1 MIELGFI
8 HGRFQLFHNDH
19 LQYALLAKEQCKKL
33 IVGITSP
40 ENVALIREEI
50 DPHRSEAASNP
61 FTYYER
67 YNMVKLAL
75 LEAGMKREDFE
86 IVPYP
91 IERPE
96 ILYNYVPLSATSF
109 FTIYDDWGYEKL
121 HRLGKLG
128 YGTHVLFDKR
138 EKAMC
143 STEIRQKIVN
153 GDEWKNMVP
162 NAVYE
167 YIVENG
173 LTENSYAFQMAAAAE
188 KVIKLLKK

>member
-1 MIELGFI
+1 MVDLGFI

-19 LQYALLAKEQCKKL
+19 LKYALLAKEQCRKL

-40 ENVALIREEI
+40 ENATLIREEV

-67 YNMVKLAL
+67 FNMVKLAL
-75 LEAGMKREDFE
+75 LEAGVKREDFE

-96 ILYNYVPLSATSF
+96 ILYNYIPLSATSF

-121 HRLGKLG
+121 HRLGELG
-128 YGTHVLFDKR
+128 YGTHVLFDTR

-143 STEIRQKIVN
+143 STEIRQKIVD
-153 GDEWKNMVP
+153 GEDWSQMVP
-162 NAVYE
+162 QAVYQ
-167 YIVENG
+167 YIMEND
-173 LTENSYAFQMAAAAE
+173 LTE
-188 KVIKLLKK
+188 KVLQALQKR

>member
-19 LQYALLAKEQCKKL
+19 LQYALLAKERCKRL

-40 ENVALIREEI
+40 ENATLIREEV

-67 YNMVKLAL
+67 FNMIKLAL
-75 LEAGMKREDFE
+75 LEAGVRREDFE

-96 ILYNYVPLSATSF
+96 ILYNYVPLNATSF
-109 FTIYDDWGYEKL
+109 FTIYDKWGYEKL
-121 HRLGKLG
+121 ERLGALG
-128 YGTHVLFDKR
+128 YGTVVLFDDR
-138 EKAMC
+138 EKKMC
-143 STEIRQKIVN
+143 STDIRQKILE
-153 GDEWKNMVP
+153 GIDWKDMVP
-162 NAVYE
+162 NAVYN
-167 YIVENG
+167 YIIENG
-173 LTENSYAFQMAAAAE
+173 LTE
-188 KVIKLLKK
+188 KVIALLKK

>member
-1 MIELGFI
+1 MVDLGFI

-19 LQYALLAKEQCKKL
+19 LNYALLAKEQCKKL

-40 ENVALIREEI
+40 ENAALIREEV
-50 DPHRSEAASNP
+50 DPHRSEATSNP

-75 LEAGMKREDFE
+75 LEAGVKREDFE

-121 HRLGKLG
+121 HRLGELG

-143 STEIRQKIVN
+143 STEIRQKIVD
-153 GDEWKNMVP
+153 GTEWKDMVP
-162 NAVYE
+162 NVVYE

-173 LTENSYAFQMAAAAE
+173 LTE
-188 KVIKLLKK
+188 KVINLLKK

>member
-19 LQYALLAKEQCKKL
+19 LQYALLAKDRCKKL

-40 ENVALIREEI
+40 ENTVMIREDI
-50 DPHRSEAASNP
+50 DPHRSETASNP

-67 YNMVKLAL
+67 FNMVKLAL
-75 LEAGMKREDFE
+75 LEAGVPRDDFE

-121 HRLGKLG
+121 HRLGELG
-128 YGTHVLFDKR
+128 YRTYVLFDKR

-143 STEIRQKIVN
+143 STEIRKKIAN
-153 GDEWKNMVP
+153 NEEWRYMVP
-162 NAVYE
+162 DAVYE
-167 YIVENG
+167 YIMKNN
-173 LTENSYAFQMAAAAE
+173 LTE
-188 KVIKLLKK
+188 KVIMLLKK

>member
-1 MIELGFI
+1 MVELGFI

-19 LQYALLAKEQCKKL
+19 LRYALLAKQQCKKL

-40 ENVALIREEI
+40 ENASLIREEV

-67 YNMVKLAL
+67 FNMVKLAL
-75 LEAGMKREDFE
+75 LGAGLKREDFE
-86 IVPYP
+86 IVLYP

-96 ILYNYVPLSATSF
+96 ILYNYVPLGATSF

-121 HRLGKLG
+121 NRLKNLG
-128 YGTHVLFDKR
+128 YGTVVLFDTR

-143 STEIRQKIVN
+143 STEIRQKMVN
-153 GDEWKNMVP
+153 GDNWKQMVP
-162 NAVYE
+162 EAVYH
-167 YIVENG
+167 YVVENN
-173 LTENSYAFQMAAAAE
+173 LVD
-188 KVIKLLKK
+188 KVKQVLQK

>member
-1 MIELGFI
+1 MVELGFI

-19 LQYALLAKEQCKKL
+19 LRYALLAKEQCKKL

-40 ENVALIREEI
+40 ENANLLLEEV
-50 DPHRSEAASNP
+50 DPHRSVTSANP
-61 FTYYER
+61 FTFYER
-67 YNMVKLAL
+67 FNMIKLAL
-75 LEAGMKREDFE
+75 LEAGLKREDFE

-128 YGTHVLFDKR
+128 YGTNVLFDTR
-138 EKAMC
+138 EKAMS
-143 STEIRQKIVN
+143 STEIRQKIID
-153 GDEWKNMVP
+153 GQEWKDMVP
-162 NAVYE
+162 KAVYQ
-167 YIVENG
+167 YI
-173 LTENSYAFQMAAAAE
+173 TENNLTD
-188 KVIKLLKK
+188 KVSLS

>member
-19 LQYALLAKEQCKKL
+19 LRYALLAKEQCKKL

-40 ENVALIREEI
+40 ENASLIREEV
-50 DPHRSEAASNP
+50 DPHRSEASSNP

-75 LEAGMKREDFE
+75 LGAGVAREDFE

-96 ILYNYVPLSATSF
+96 ILYNYVPLTATSF
-109 FTIYDDWGYEKL
+109 FTIYDKWGYEKL
-121 HRLGKLG
+121 HRLRELG
-128 YGTHVLFDKR
+128 YGTVVLFDNR
-138 EKAMC
+138 EKKMC
-143 STEIRQKIVN
+143 STEIRQRIMDDV
-153 GDEWKNMVP
+153 DWKDKVP

-167 YIVENG
+167 YIIENN
-173 LTENSYAFQMAAAAE
+173 LTD
-188 KVIKLLKK
+188 KVKVVLQKK

>member
-1 MIELGFI
+1 MVELGFI

-19 LQYALLAKEQCKKL
+19 LRYALLAKQQCEKL

-40 ENVALIREEI
+40 ENASLIREEV

-67 YNMVKLAL
+67 FNMVKLAL
-75 LEAGMKREDFE
+75 LGAGLKREDFE

-96 ILYNYVPLSATSF
+96 ILYNYVPLGATSF

-121 HRLGKLG
+121 NRLKNLG
-128 YGTHVLFDKR
+128 YGTVVLFDTR

-143 STEIRQKIVN
+143 STEIRQKMVN
-153 GDEWKNMVP
+153 GDNWKQMVP
-162 NAVYE
+162 EAVYH
-167 YIVENG
+167 YVVENN
-173 LTENSYAFQMAAAAE
+173 LVD
-188 KVIKLLKK
+188 KVKQVLQK

>member
-1 MIELGFI
+1 MVELGFI

-19 LQYALLAKEQCKKL
+19 LKYALLAKEQCKKL

-40 ENVALIREEI
+40 ENATLIREEI

-61 FTYYER
+61 FTFYER
-67 YNMVKLAL
+67 FNMVKLAL
-75 LEAGMKREDFE
+75 LEAGVKREDFE

-109 FTIYDDWGYEKL
+109 FTIYDKWGYEKL
-121 HRLGKLG
+121 HRLGELG
-128 YGTHVLFDKR
+128 YGTVVLFDNR

-143 STEIRQKIVN
+143 STEIRQKILDDV
-153 GDEWKNMVP
+153 DWQDMVP
-162 NAVYE
+162 PAVYK

-173 LTENSYAFQMAAAAE
+173 LTE
-188 KVIKLLKK
+188 KVKAILNK

>member
-1 MIELGFI
+1 MVELGFI

-19 LQYALLAKEQCKKL
+19 LNYALLAKEQCKKL

-40 ENVALIREEI
+40 ENAALIREDV

-75 LEAGMKREDFE
+75 LEAGVKREDFE

-96 ILYNYVPLSATSF
+96 ILYNYVPLHATSF
-109 FTIYDDWGYEKL
+109 FTIYDKYYNICFIYCKGCLNCYFFVKVFWSYV
-121 HRLGKLG
+121 
-128 YGTHVLFDKR
+128 Y
-138 EKAMC
+138 
-143 STEIRQKIVN
+143 STSI
-153 GDEWKNMVP
+153 
-162 NAVYE
+162 Y
-167 YIVENG
+167 
-173 LTENSYAFQMAAAAE
+173 
-188 KVIKLLKK
+188 

>member
-1 MIELGFI
+1 MVELGFI

-19 LQYALLAKEQCKKL
+19 LRYALLAKQQCEKL

-40 ENVALIREEI
+40 ENASLIREEV

-67 YNMVKLAL
+67 FNMVKLAL
-75 LEAGMKREDFE
+75 LGAGLKREDFE

-96 ILYNYVPLSATSF
+96 ILYNYVPLGATSF

-121 HRLGKLG
+121 NRLKKLG
-128 YGTHVLFDKR
+128 YGTVVLFDTR

-143 STEIRQKIVN
+143 STEIRQKMVN
-153 GDEWKNMVP
+153 GDNWKQMVP
-162 NAVYE
+162 EAVYQ
-167 YIVENG
+167 YVVENN
-173 LTENSYAFQMAAAAE
+173 LVD
-188 KVIKLLKK
+188 KVKQVLQK

>member
-1 MIELGFI
+1 MVKLGFI

-19 LQYALLAKEQCKKL
+19 LNYALLAKEQCEKL

-40 ENVALIREEI
+40 ENATLIREEV

-67 YNMVKLAL
+67 YNMIKLAL
-75 LEAGMKREDFE
+75 LEAGIKREDFE

-96 ILYNYVPLSATSF
+96 ILYNYVPLYATSF
-109 FTIYDDWGYEKL
+109 FTIYDKWGYEKL
-121 HRLGKLG
+121 HRLRELG
-128 YGTHVLFDKR
+128 YGTVVLFDDR
-138 EKAMC
+138 EKKMC
-143 STEIRQKIVN
+143 STEIREKIVA
-153 GDEWKNMVP
+153 DQDWKQMVP

-167 YIVENG
+167 YIIANG
-173 LTENSYAFQMAAAAE
+173 LTE
-188 KVIKLLKK
+188 KVKQILNQTKK

>member
-19 LQYALLAKEQCKKL
+19 LQYALLAKERCKRL

-40 ENVALIREEI
+40 ENAALIREEV

-67 YNMVKLAL
+67 FNMIKLAL
-75 LEAGMKREDFE
+75 LEAGVRREDFE

-96 ILYNYVPLSATSF
+96 ILYNYVPLNATSF
-109 FTIYDDWGYEKL
+109 FTIYDKWGYEKL
-121 HRLGKLG
+121 ERLGALG
-128 YGTHVLFDKR
+128 YGTVVLFDDR
-138 EKAMC
+138 EKKMC
-143 STEIRQKIVN
+143 STDIRQKILD
-153 GDEWKNMVP
+153 GIDWKDMVP
-162 NAVYE
+162 NAVYN
-167 YIVENG
+167 YIIENG
-173 LTENSYAFQMAAAAE
+173 LTE
-188 KVIKLLKK
+188 KVIALLKK

>member
-1 MIELGFI
+1 MVEVGFI

-19 LQYALLAKEQCKKL
+19 LRYALLAKQQCEKL

-40 ENVALIREEI
+40 ENASLIREEV

-67 YNMVKLAL
+67 FNMVKLAL
-75 LEAGMKREDFE
+75 LGAGLKREDFE

-96 ILYNYVPLSATSF
+96 ILYNYVPLGATSF

-121 HRLGKLG
+121 NRLKSLG
-128 YGTHVLFDKR
+128 YGTVVLFDTR
-138 EKAMC
+138 QKAMC
-143 STEIRQKIVN
+143 STEIRQKMVN
-153 GDEWKNMVP
+153 GDNWKQMVP
-162 NAVYE
+162 EAVYQ
-167 YIVENG
+167 YVVENN
-173 LTENSYAFQMAAAAE
+173 LVD
-188 KVIKLLKK
+188 KVKQVLQK

>member
-1 MIELGFI
+1 MVELGFI

-19 LQYALLAKEQCKKL
+19 LRYALLAKQQCEKL

-40 ENVALIREEI
+40 ENASLIREEV

-67 YNMVKLAL
+67 FNMVKLAL
-75 LEAGMKREDFE
+75 LGAGLKREDFE

-96 ILYNYVPLSATSF
+96 ILYNYVPLGATSF

-121 HRLGKLG
+121 NRLKNLG
-128 YGTHVLFDKR
+128 YGTVVLFDTR

-143 STEIRQKIVN
+143 STEIRQKMVN
-153 GDEWKNMVP
+153 GDNWKQMVP
-162 NAVYE
+162 EAVYQ
-167 YIVENG
+167 YVVENN
-173 LTENSYAFQMAAAAE
+173 LVD
-188 KVIKLLKK
+188 KVKQVLQK

>member
-19 LQYALLAKEQCKKL
+19 LQYALLAKERCKRL

-40 ENVALIREEI
+40 ENATLIREEV

-67 YNMVKLAL
+67 FNMIKLAL
-75 LEAGMKREDFE
+75 LEAGVRREDFE

-96 ILYNYVPLSATSF
+96 ILYNYVPLNATSF
-109 FTIYDDWGYEKL
+109 FTIYDKWGYEKL
-121 HRLGKLG
+121 ERLGALG
-128 YGTHVLFDKR
+128 YGTVVLFDDR
-138 EKAMC
+138 EKKMC
-143 STEIRQKIVN
+143 STDIRQKILE
-153 GDEWKNMVP
+153 GIDWKDMVP

-167 YIVENG
+167 YIVANN
-173 LTENSYAFQMAAAAE
+173 LTE

>member
-1 MIELGFI
+1 MVELGFI

-19 LQYALLAKEQCKKL
+19 LNYALLAKEQCEKL

-40 ENVALIREEI
+40 ENAALIREDV

-75 LEAGMKREDFE
+75 LEAGVKREDFE

-96 ILYNYVPLSATSF
+96 ILYNYVPLHATSF
-109 FTIYDDWGYEKL
+109 FTIYDQWGYEKL
-121 HRLGKLG
+121 NRLKTLG
-128 YGTHVLFDKR
+128 YGTVVLFDDR
-138 EKAMC
+138 EKKMC
-143 STEIRQKIVN
+143 STEIREKIVA
-153 GDEWKNMVP
+153 GTEWKDMVP
-162 NAVYE
+162 ASVYQ
-167 YIVENG
+167 YIVENN
-173 LTENSYAFQMAAAAE
+173 LTD
-188 KVIKLLKK
+188 KVINLLNHKK

>member
-1 MIELGFI
+1 MVELGFI

-19 LQYALLAKEQCKKL
+19 LNYALLAKAQCKKL

-40 ENVALIREEI
+40 ENAALIREEI

-67 YNMVKLAL
+67 FNMVKAAL
-75 LEAGMKREDFE
+75 LEAGIPREDFE

-121 HRLGKLG
+121 HRLGELG
-128 YGTHVLFDKR
+128 YGTYVLFDKR

-143 STEIRQKIVN
+143 STEIRQKIFN
-153 GDEWKNMVP
+153 GEDWSKMVP
-162 NAVYE
+162 KAVYDS
-167 YIVENG
+167 IMDIG
-173 LTENSYAFQMAAAAE
+173 LTE
-188 KVIKLLKK
+188 KVIRLLQK

>member
-19 LQYALLAKEQCKKL
+19 LTYALLAKERCEKL

-40 ENVALIREEI
+40 ENALLIREEV

-67 YNMVKLAL
+67 YNMIKLAL
-75 LEAGMKREDFE
+75 LGAGVKREDFE

-96 ILYNYVPLSATSF
+96 ILFNYVPLRATSF
-109 FTIYDDWGYEKL
+109 FTIYDNWGYEKL
-121 HRLGKLG
+121 NRLKALG
-128 YGTHVLFDKR
+128 YDTVVLFDDR
-138 EKAMC
+138 EKKMC
-143 STEIRQKIVN
+143 STDIRKKMIN
-153 GDEWKNMVP
+153 GDNWEHMVP
-162 NAVYE
+162 EAVYK
-167 YIVENG
+167 YVMEND
-173 LTENSYAFQMAAAAE
+173 LVA
-188 KVIKLLKK
+188 KVKQVLKNN

>member
-1 MIELGFI
+1 MVELGFI

-19 LQYALLAKEQCKKL
+19 LRYALLAKQQCEKL

-40 ENVALIREEI
+40 ENASLIREEV

-67 YNMVKLAL
+67 FNMVKLAL
-75 LEAGMKREDFE
+75 LGAGLKREDFE

-96 ILYNYVPLSATSF
+96 ILYNYVPLGATSF

-121 HRLGKLG
+121 NRLKNLG
-128 YGTHVLFDKR
+128 YGTVVLFDTR
-138 EKAMC
+138 QKAMC
-143 STEIRQKIVN
+143 STEIRQKMVN
-153 GDEWKNMVP
+153 GDNWKQMVP
-162 NAVYE
+162 EAVYQ
-167 YIVENG
+167 YVVENN
-173 LTENSYAFQMAAAAE
+173 LVD
-188 KVIKLLKK
+188 KVKQVLQK

>member
-40 ENVALIREEI
+40 ENASLIREEI
-50 DPHRSEAASNP
+50 DPHRSEAAANP

-67 YNMVKLAL
+67 YNMIKLAL
-75 LEAGMKREDFE
+75 WEAGVKREDFE

-96 ILYNYVPLSATSF
+96 ILYNYVPLNATSF
-109 FTIYDDWGYEKL
+109 FTIYDKWGYEKL
-121 HRLGKLG
+121 ERLGALG
-128 YGTHVLFDKR
+128 YGTVVLFDDR
-138 EKAMC
+138 EKKMC
-143 STEIRQKIVN
+143 STDIRQKIYD
-153 GDEWKNMVP
+153 GSDWKDMVP
-162 NAVYE
+162 NAVYN
-167 YIVENG
+167 YIVENN
-173 LTENSYAFQMAAAAE
+173 LTE
-188 KVIKLLKK
+188 KVIKLLKR

>member
-19 LQYALLAKEQCKKL
+19 LQYALLAKERCKRL

-40 ENVALIREEI
+40 ENAALIREEV

-67 YNMVKLAL
+67 FNMIKLAL
-75 LEAGMKREDFE
+75 LEAGVRREDFE

-96 ILYNYVPLSATSF
+96 ILYNYVPLNATSF
-109 FTIYDDWGYEKL
+109 FTIYDKWGYEKL
-121 HRLGKLG
+121 ERLGALG
-128 YGTHVLFDKR
+128 YGTVVLFDDR
-138 EKAMC
+138 EKKMC
-143 STEIRQKIVN
+143 STDIRQKILE
-153 GDEWKNMVP
+153 GIDWKDMVP
-162 NAVYE
+162 NAVYN
-167 YIVENG
+167 YIIENG
-173 LTENSYAFQMAAAAE
+173 LTE
-188 KVIKLLKK
+188 KVIALLKK

>member
-1 MIELGFI
+1 MVELGFI

-19 LQYALLAKEQCKKL
+19 LRYALLAKQQCEKL

-40 ENVALIREEI
+40 ENASLIREEV

-67 YNMVKLAL
+67 FNMVKLAL
-75 LEAGMKREDFE
+75 LGAGLKREDFE

-96 ILYNYVPLSATSF
+96 ILYNYVPLGATSF

-121 HRLGKLG
+121 NRLKNLG
-128 YGTHVLFDKR
+128 YGTVVLFDTR
-138 EKAMC
+138 QKAMC
-143 STEIRQKIVN
+143 STEIRQKMVN
-153 GDEWKNMVP
+153 GDTWKQMVP
-162 NAVYE
+162 EAVYH
-167 YIVENG
+167 YVVENN
-173 LTENSYAFQMAAAAE
+173 LVD
-188 KVIKLLKK
+188 KVKQVLQK